1 MNQLCSSRHWG
12 WGTELLGLPQPRPP
26 SQVPGVMDTRWLPA
40 IYWALGQRAW
50 RTQPSH
56 TLPACAQ
63 KHLSWACGRCDM
75 VTPGPRTG
83 SCLQH
88 ALVCV
93 DSCLQLCLPSH
104 APFLEQPCHR
114 PVCTAQVRGCCRE
127 AAKQMI
133 GTQCD
138 VCAIYFFKRSWGY
151 YTWHGNQHKY
161 CANVTCSQV
170 SRVPACLSADGGHTT
185 PHRGRGSWEGHR
197 GCVQD
202 APMLGRGPPGS
213 ACHHSPDP
221 CVARISGTHRACP
234 GRQFVF
240 REEAS
245 TEFSEVLCMF
255 AQDGNLKLPAE
266 LRVSSE
272 DEQTGVK

>member
-1 MNQLCSSRHWG
+1 MGRWGSLSVVAAVNQLCSSRHRG

-83 SCLQH
+83 SRLQH

-114 PVCTAQVRGCCRE
+114 PVCTAQVRGRCRE

-170 SRVPACLSADGGHTT
+170 SRGACLPQCRWRAHY
-185 PHRGRGSWEGHR
+185 P
-197 GCVQD
+197 
-202 APMLGRGPPGS
+202 PPGS
-213 ACHHSPDP
+213 GFLGGPPRLCAGRPHAWPRSTRVCLSPQPRSLRGQNIGDTQGLP
-221 CVARISGTHRACP
+221 
-234 GRQFVF
+234 
-240 REEAS
+240 REAVCFQRGS
-245 TEFSEVLCMF
+245 IYQV
-255 AQDGNLKLPAE
+255 Q
-266 LRVSSE
+266 
-272 DEQTGVK
+272 